1 MKPLGGRAYGSIG
14 HLPNSRMGEGDH
26 HVHEGQARICTEKVR
41 DRFDVVVVQEKL
53 DGSCCSVARTEDGAL
68 VPLSRAGYIA
78 NTSQYKQHQMFY
90 DWVMKNINR
99 FSFLNPGERCVGEW
113 LVQSH
118 STRYELK
125 HEPFVLFDI
134 MVKNSRK
141 TYMELMQRVIPFG
154 FTTPNLIS
162 YGNAMSTTDAMK
174 RLKQSGHGAIDE
186 VEGAVYRLERDG
198 TVEFLAK
205 FVRPNK
211 KDGIYLPSQTGLA
224 EVWNLYPAI

>member
-1 MKPLGGRAYGSIG
+1 
-14 HLPNSRMGEGDH
+14 MGEGDH